1 MLRVENAVEK
11 GIRSRLR
18 GRMATTD
25 RGKRVAG
32 GDEWRSRYE
41 ATPERQGELFST
53 ISGVENEPLYSPENV
68 ELDYERDLGWP
79 GAYPFTRGV
88 YPSMYRGRLWTM
100 RQFAGFGTAEETNKR
115 FRYLLDHGQT
125 GLSTAFDMPTLMGYD
140 SDHPR
145 SLGEVGREGVAID
158 SLADMETLFEG
169 IPLAEVSTSM
179 TINAPAA
186 MLLAFYACV
195 GEQQGAS
202 PAELR
207 GTIQTDILKEYIA
220 QKEWIFP
227 PEPSMRLV
235 TDMVEFCA
243 REMPKWH
250 PISIS
255 GYHIREAGSN
265 AIQELAFTLADGFAY
280 VDAAIERGLDVDDFA
295 PRLSFFFNAH
305 VDFFEE
311 IAKYRAAR
319 RIWARELRDR
329 YGAKNPRSWLMRF
342 HTQTAGVSLTAQQPE
357 VNIVRTAIEALAAV
371 LGGTQSLHT
380 NSFDEALALPT
391 EDAVR
396 IALRTQQVIAHETGV
411 VNTID
416 PLGGSYYLE
425 ELTNRLEAEAYD
437 YFDRIEKL
445 GGVIPAIE
453 ENFQQREI
461 AEASFRYQAE
471 VEAKQRIV
479 VGVNRY
485 ELEDEGE
492 IEILRIDPALEEKQ
506 IARVKALRDRRDSAE
521 VERTLARLKQG
532 AERDENLMP
541 LLVEASRA
549 YVTMGEMCDALR
561 ETWGTWRETPVF

>member
-1 MLRVENAVEK
+1 
-11 GIRSRLR
+11 
-18 GRMATTD
+18 MATTED
-25 RGKRVAG
+25 RDTDSGTKQ
-32 GDEWRSRYE
+32 WRRELYDS
-41 ATPERQGELFST
+41 APEREGELFST
-53 ISGVENEPLYSPENV
+53 ISGLENEPLYSPDTV
-68 ELDYERDLGWP
+68 EIDYDRDLGYP
-79 GAYPFTRGV
+79 GVYPFTRGV

-100 RQFAGFGTAEETNKR
+100 RQFAGFGTAEETNER

-140 SDHPR
+140 SDHAR

-158 SLADMETLFEG
+158 SLSDMETLFSG

-202 PAELR
+202 PAALR

-280 VDAAIERGLDVDDFA
+280 VDAAIERGLDIDDFA

-319 RIWARELRDR
+319 RIWARELRER
-329 YGAKNPRSWLMRF
+329 YRAKNPRSWLMRF

-357 VNIVRTAIEALAAV
+357 VNIVRTALEAMAAV

-396 IALRTQQVIAHETGV
+396 IALRTQQVIAHETGA

-416 PLGGSYYLE
+416 PLGGSYYVE
-425 ELTNRLEAEAYD
+425 DLTNRLEAEAYD

-445 GGVIPAIE
+445 GGVIPAIK
-453 ENFQQREI
+453 ENFFQREI
-461 AEASFRYQAE
+461 ADASFRYQHE
-471 VEAKQRIV
+471 VEQKQRII

-485 ELEDEGE
+485 ELEDEPE
-492 IEILRIDPALEEKQ
+492 VEILRIDPALERKQ
-506 IARVKALRDRRDSAE
+506 IERVQAVRGRRDSAA
-521 VERTLARLKQG
+521 VEAALARLKQ
-532 AERDENLMP
+532 AAARDGDNLMP
-541 LLVEASRA
+541 PLVEAAKA
-549 YVTMGEMCDALR
+549 YVTLGEMCEELR
-561 ETWGTWRETPVF
+561 SVWGTWTETPVF

>member
-1 MLRVENAVEK
+1 
-11 GIRSRLR
+11 
-18 GRMATTD
+18 MATTED
-25 RGKRVAG
+25 RKELGDSGK
-32 GDEWRSRYE
+32 WRRELYE
-41 ATPERQGELFST
+41 SAPERQGELFST
-53 ISGVENEPLYSPENV
+53 ISGLENDPLYTPERV
-68 ELDYERDLGWP
+68 EVDYDRDLGYP
-79 GAYPFTRGV
+79 GTYPFTRGV

-100 RQFAGFGTAEETNKR
+100 RQFAGFGTAEETNER
-115 FRYLLDHGQT
+115 FRYLLEHGQT
-125 GLSTAFDMPTLMGYD
+125 GLSTAFDMPTLMGHD
-140 SDHPR
+140 SDSPR

-158 SLADMETLFEG
+158 SLDDMETLFSG
-169 IPLAEVSTSM
+169 IPLGEVSTSM
-179 TINAPAA
+179 TINGPAA
-186 MLLAFYACV
+186 MLLAFYICV
-195 GEQQGAS
+195 AEQQGVER
-202 PAELR
+202 AELR

-243 REMPKWH
+243 RELPLWH

-265 AIQELAFTLADGFAY
+265 AVQELAFTLANGFAY
-280 VDAAIERGLDVDDFA
+280 VDAGIARGLDVDEFA

-305 VDFFEE
+305 LDFFEE

-357 VNIVRTAIEALAAV
+357 VNIVRTALEALAAV

-437 YFDRIEKL
+437 YFDRIEKH

-461 AEASFRYQAE
+461 ADASFRYQAE
-471 VEAKQRIV
+471 VEAKQRVV

-485 ELEDEGE
+485 VLEDEAE